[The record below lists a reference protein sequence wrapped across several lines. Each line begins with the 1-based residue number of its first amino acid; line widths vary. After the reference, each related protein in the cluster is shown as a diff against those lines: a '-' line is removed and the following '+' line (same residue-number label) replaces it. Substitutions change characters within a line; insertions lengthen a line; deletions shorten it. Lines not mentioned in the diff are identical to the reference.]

1 MKAKTLTVK
10 IAKSLI
16 LYKMLKN
23 VKIKK
28 KRRKACD
35 RYERHNAKLSKTQPL
50 HLLKAPIQCAELRLS
65 LSEVHAKPKNK
76 ITTHEVS
83 CRFLQFMFFSW

>member
-1 MKAKTLTVK
+1 
-10 IAKSLI
+10 
-16 LYKMLKN
+16 MLKN

-28 KRRKACD
+28 KEKLVTDMRD
-35 RYERHNAKLSKTQPL
+35 TNAKLSKTQPL
-50 HLLKAPIQCAELRLS
+50 HFLKAPIQCAELRLS
-65 LSEVHAKPKNK
+65 LSEAHAKPKNK